1 MPKEI
6 KIGIFGLGTVGQSVV
21 EQIRVNGLLIEA
33 RTGILPRV
41 IKAVTANP
49 HKPRSVDLTDIEVS
63 ADPNFI
69 LDDPEIDLVIELIG
83 GCDLAK
89 EILLTSFAKGKAVVT
104 ANKALLAVHSREIF
118 GAAAKTGARLGF
130 EASVAGGIPI
140 LRMIREGL
148 SGDRIT
154 GVSGI
159 INGTSN
165 YILTQMS
172 EQGQSFADA
181 LKDAQ
186 ALGYAEADPTFD
198 VEGID
203 QAHKLLILMN
213 LAFGGLFSF
222 DQLYAEGIT
231 QIESI
236 DIAMAK
242 EFGYKIKLLGK
253 AIDRGGSYEGRV
265 HPALVPEDDL
275 LAAVNGAFN
284 AVSVEADFAGHL
296 MAYGRGAGGH
306 PTSSAVVADLVGVIR
321 SFKGEAPPPL
331 SLLPDRLVPK
341 EILPIGEISS
351 EYYLRFSVL
360 DRVGVLAKITR
371 ALGDQNISISSMIQN
386 ERAAKAKDAVD
397 VVIFTHQALERD
409 IRKALE
415 EIGQM
420 DFIARPT
427 KLIRVDSP

>member
-284 AVSVEADFAGHL
+284 AVWVEADFAGHL
-296 MAYGRGAGGH
+296 MA
-306 PTSSAVVADLVGVIR
+306 
-321 SFKGEAPPPL
+321 
-331 SLLPDRLVPK
+331 
-341 EILPIGEISS
+341 
-351 EYYLRFSVL
+351 
-360 DRVGVLAKITR
+360 
-371 ALGDQNISISSMIQN
+371 
-386 ERAAKAKDAVD
+386 
-397 VVIFTHQALERD
+397 
-409 IRKALE
+409 
-415 EIGQM
+415 
-420 DFIARPT
+420 
-427 KLIRVDSP
+427 

>member
-275 LAAVNGAFN
+275 LAA
-284 AVSVEADFAGHL
+284 GHL